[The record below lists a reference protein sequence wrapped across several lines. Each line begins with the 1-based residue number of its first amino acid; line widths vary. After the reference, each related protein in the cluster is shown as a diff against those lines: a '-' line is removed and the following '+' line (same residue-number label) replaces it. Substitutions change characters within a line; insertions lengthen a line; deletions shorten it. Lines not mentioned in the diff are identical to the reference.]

1 MYSSLKPLDTILVL
15 NTRLIKS
22 AVDNVNDELAEK
34 RVSQNTNSIK
44 FLLCHIVDAR
54 FFLAGIIGLI
64 DVCPFKDIF
73 EKVQSIEEFN
83 QYPPMVDLMDSFE
96 NITSKISVQFS
107 KLDNEAISKQLTN
120 KFPIEDRTV
129 LGGITFLLEHES
141 YHIGQIGF
149 IRKYFGLNPI
159 KYS

>member
-1 MYSSLKPLDTILVL
+1 MHSSLKPLETILVL
-15 NTRLIKS
+15 NTRLIKN
-22 AVDNVNDELAEK
+22 AVDEIDDELAEK
-34 RVSQNTNSIK
+34 RISQNTNSIK

-54 FFLAGIIGLI
+54 FFLAGIMGLSEI
-64 DVCPFKDIF
+64 CPFKDIF
-73 EKVQSIEEFN
+73 DKVQTIEEFN
-83 QYPPMVDLMDSFE
+83 QYPPMDSLMNSFE
-96 NITSKISVQFS
+96 LITSKISVQFS

>member
-1 MYSSLKPLDTILVL
+1 MQSSVKPLETILIL
-15 NTRLIKS
+15 NTRLIKN
-22 AVDNVNDELAEK
+22 AVDEIDDELSEK
-34 RVSQNTNSIK
+34 RVSQDTNSIK

-54 FFLAGIIGLI
+54 YFLAKIIGI
-64 DVCPFKDIF
+64 NDVCPFKDIF
-73 EKVQSIEEFN
+73 DKVQTIEEFN
-83 QYPPMVDLMDSFE
+83 QYPPIQNLMSSFE
-96 NITSKISVQFS
+96 DISSKILTKFNI
-107 KLDNEAISKQLTN
+107 LDNDVVSKQLTD

-141 YHIGQIGF
+141 YHLGQIGF

>member
-1 MYSSLKPLDTILVL
+1 MHSSLKPLETILVL
-15 NTRLIKS
+15 NTRLIKN
-22 AVDNVNDELAEK
+22 AVDEIDDELAEK
-34 RVSQNTNSIK
+34 RISQNTNSIK

-54 FFLAGIIGLI
+54 FFLAGIMGLSEI
-64 DVCPFKDIF
+64 CPFKDIF
-73 EKVQSIEEFN
+73 DKVQKIEEFN
-83 QYPPMVDLMDSFE
+83 QYPPMDSLMNSFE
-96 NITSKISVQFS
+96 NITSKISVQFI
-107 KLDNEAISKQLTN
+107 KLDNEAILKQLTN